1 MFTTTTAN
9 IAAQRQGGLFDDP
22 AAPADFEL
30 TASPGTGLV
39 WDDNGKPV
47 TMDAAL
53 ARLTLKQRLLMTGPE
68 SAVRAF
74 SEELQRHITAAAE
87 RAAS

>member
-1 MFTTTTAN
+1 MFTTTAAN

-39 WDDNGKPV
+39 WNDNGKPV
-47 TMDAAL
+47 TIDAAL
-53 ARLTLKQRLLMTGPE
+53 ARLQLKQRLLMTGPE
-68 SAVRAF
+68 SAVQAF
-74 SEELQRHITAAAE
+74 SAELQRHITSAAE
-87 RAAS
+87 RAQR